1 MDTSSKKSKHS
12 LKDDLIGV
20 IKRDRAA
27 MGRVAKNHDY
37 FKIGLA
43 IYALVQSA
51 TVFNQWLSLRAANR
65 LMETLGVTP
74 NAFGALDMLK
84 EGLFGFVMGL
94 LLMAIIYYMATKL
107 FKGKEEIDLKGF
119 MTLYCFIISP
129 MALLFIPLVGFLA
142 LIWVMILFF
151 VMMDFVFGFGVL
163 KTIIV
168 CIVSLLLWAIAA
180 GPLGTALGVNAGFS
194 TDFSLEL

>member
-1 MDTSSKKSKHS
+1 
-12 LKDDLIGV
+12 
-20 IKRDRAA
+20 
-27 MGRVAKNHDY
+27 
-37 FKIGLA
+37 
-43 IYALVQSA
+43 
-51 TVFNQWLSLRAANR
+51 
-65 LMETLGVTP
+65 
-74 NAFGALDMLK
+74 
-84 EGLFGFVMGL
+84 VMGL